1 MSTSDIFFEHN
12 RRIATITFNRPQ
24 ALNAVTWAMY
34 DSLIEYCETVNRSTD
49 IRVVVLRGA
58 GSKAFI
64 AGTDITQFQTFTEPN
79 DGIAYEQRIDLVL
92 NTLEQLNKPTI
103 AEIDGI
109 AAGGGC
115 AIAAACD
122 LRICSDRSR
131 FGVPIARTLGNCLS
145 ASNYARFLDLI
156 GPTRLKEML
165 FTGRLFDSAEAKA
178 TGFVTSVVAPDIL
191 EASVKQ
197 MAETIAANAPLT
209 IRSSKE
215 MIRRVQEHRRLDP
228 AIGHDLI
235 RACYSSN
242 DFKEGVLAF
251 LQKRTPRWNGT

>member
-1 MSTSDIFFEHN
+1 VSTSDIFIEHD
-12 RRIATITFNRPQ
+12 RRIVTITFNRPQ
-24 ALNAVTWAMY
+24 ALNAITWAMY
-34 DSLIEYCETVNRSTD
+34 DSLVDYCETINRATD

-92 NTLEQLNKPTI
+92 NTLEHLNKPTI

-165 FTGRLFDSAEAKA
+165 YTGRLFDSAEAKA

-215 MIRRVQEHRRLDP
+215 MIRRVQEHRRLDS

-251 LQKRTPRWNGT
+251 LQKRPPRWNGT

>member
-165 FTGRLFDSAEAKA
+165 FTGRLFDSEEAKA

-251 LQKRTPRWNGT
+251 LQKRPPRWNGT

>member
-1 MSTSDIFFEHN
+1 MSTSDILFECN

-34 DSLIEYCETVNRSTD
+34 DSLIEYCETINRSTD

-122 LRICSDRSR
+122 LRICSNRSR

-165 FTGRLFDSAEAKA
+165 YTGRLFDSAEAKA

-191 EASVKQ
+191 DASVKQ

-251 LQKRTPRWNGT
+251 LQKRPPRWNGT

>member
-1 MSTSDIFFEHN
+1 MVEGPIDHFFYFARTPLQFGLLIGVAVPGAKVLVGDIEGREH
-12 RRIATITFNRPQ
+12 RHT
-24 ALNAVTWAMY
+24 
-34 DSLIEYCETVNRSTD
+34 
-49 IRVVVLRGA
+49 
-58 GSKAFI
+58 
-64 AGTDITQFQTFTEPN
+64 
-79 DGIAYEQRIDLVL
+79 
-92 NTLEQLNKPTI
+92 
-103 AEIDGI
+103 DGI

-165 FTGRLFDSAEAKA
+165 FTGRLFDSEEAKA
-178 TGFVTSVVAPDIL
+178 TGFVTSVVAPDVL

>member
-165 FTGRLFDSAEAKA
+165 FTGRLFDSEEAKA